1 MKTVIL
7 EVEDNKFNQFM
18 TMINLLRS
26 DVIKKLEVENTKY
39 NEEIDEQHCLKVL
52 DKINR
57 GDYTAMKKVSADE
70 LLKELEI

>member
-52 DKINR
+52 DKINQ